1 MQRPT
6 NEPIGRQLA
15 RTAKQVSRAFERA
28 LADAGGSGPTWLILL
43 ALKTRD
49 WKTQAELAR
58 ELGIER
64 PTLTHHLRAL
74 ERDGLVARE
83 RDPDDLR
90 AQRMSLT
97 AEGDAAFGRL
107 RAAAMGFD
115 RRLRAGL
122 GEGDL
127 ERLRRLLETLAAT
140 TAEPAG

>member
-1 MQRPT
+1 
-6 NEPIGRQLA
+6 
-15 RTAKQVSRAFERA
+15 
-28 LADAGGSGPTWLILL
+28 
-43 ALKTRD
+43 LKTRD

-83 RDPDDLR
+83 RDPDNLR

-97 AEGDAAFGRL
+97 AEGYAAFGRL
-107 RAAAMGFD
+107 RAAAVGFD

-122 GEGDL
+122 GEDDL
-127 ERLRRLLETLAAT
+127 VRLRDLLETLAANA
-140 TAEPAG
+140 AEPAG